1 MQRNLPFLFILL
13 SLCAVVCPAQL
24 NERDMKKEEKIWQQ
38 LEKVAPKSVETFKQA
53 TTAMD
58 NGDAEKAVQLYEEVF
73 KKAPDFDPVMRRL
86 GMMLVQVGRV
96 NEGMGLLEMA
106 VEKKRSPENLISLA
120 QYLTLPVDNA
130 AQPSRANL
138 ERSLALAKEA
148 YQKKIETDDESYLAI
163 IAQLALELDR
173 EKDFREAAKN
183 LKKEYPNTM
192 TTHYFSA
199 IVAAMDEHWMEA
211 EDEIKKAQSLGL
223 PAEAVNKF
231 LESGVHSRASVW
243 RYAYLAAVLV
253 VIWAVGLLLLYLL
266 GKGMS
271 RKTLNWIENSDPNST
286 TSQDQV
292 SLRKIYK
299 SLINFAGFYYYISLP
314 VILFLVVAV
323 AASVLYGVFMV
334 GQIPIKLVVFVVI
347 GALVTIFT
355 MIRSLFIRVHSEDPG
370 RPLKPEEAPALW
382 ALTRQVADTLGT
394 RPIDEIRITPGTEM
408 AVYENGSFRERMQ
421 DRARRIL
428 ILGVGNLNDFKANS
442 FRAVLAHEYGHFTH
456 RDTAGG
462 DVAIRVNSDMMKFA
476 IEMAKRGQ
484 AVYWNIAFQFLRLYH
499 FIFRRISHGATRLQE
514 VLADRVAVKNY
525 GADAFESGLRH
536 VIRRG
541 IELEEVAYWE
551 LHGAQKQNR
560 VMQNLYELTVPES
573 DKDRIEDKIE
583 AAIKRPTSE
592 DDTHPAPAERF
603 RLARKITCNHAVA
616 DAGMVWDLFTDRQ
629 ALTHEMSDLIARRA
643 RGASY

>member
-1 MQRNLPFLFILL
+1 MRQHLPLLVILL
-13 SLCAVVCPAQL
+13 SLCAPLSLAQQAA
-24 NERDMKKEEKIWQQ
+24 RDMKKEEKIWQQ

-53 TTAMD
+53 TVAMD
-58 NGDAEKAVQLYEEVF
+58 SGEAEKAVQLYEEVF
-73 KKAPDFDPVMRRL
+73 KKAPDFDPAMRRL
-86 GMMLVQVGRV
+86 GMMLVQVGRL
-96 NEGMGLLEMA
+96 NEGLGLLEMA

-120 QYLTLPVDNA
+120 QYLTLPSDEM

-138 ERSLALAKEA
+138 ERSLALAQEA
-148 YQKKIETDDESYLAI
+148 YQKNVESEDESYLAI

-173 EKDFREAAKN
+173 EKDFREATKN

-192 TTHYFSA
+192 ATHYFSA
-199 IVAAMDEHWMEA
+199 IVAAMDEHWLEA

-223 PAEAVNKF
+223 STEAANRF

-253 VIWAVGLLLLYLL
+253 AIWAVGLLLLFLF

-271 RKTLNWIENSDPNST
+271 KKTLHWVETSDPNAT
-286 TSQDQV
+286 TSGDQI

-314 VILFLVVAV
+314 VILFLIIAV
-323 AASVLYGVFMV
+323 TGSVLYGVFMF
-334 GQIPIKLVVFVVI
+334 GRIPIKLVAFIVI

-355 MIRSLFIRVHSEDPG
+355 MIRSLFIRIHSEDPG
-370 RPLKPEEAPALW
+370 RPLTQAEAPALW
-382 ALTRQVADTLGT
+382 ALTRQVAETVGT
-394 RPIDEIRITPGTEM
+394 RPIDEIRVTPGTEM

-428 ILGVGNLNDFKANS
+428 ILGVGNLNDFKERS

-462 DVAIRVNSDMMKFA
+462 DVAIRVNNDMMKFA
-476 IEMAKRGQ
+476 VEMANRGQ
-484 AVYWNIAFQFLRLYH
+484 AVHWNIAFQFLRLYH

-525 GADAFESGLRH
+525 GADAFEEGLRH
-536 VIRRG
+536 VVRRG
-541 IELEEVAYWE
+541 IELDEVAYWE
-551 LHGAQKQNR
+551 INGAHKQKR
-560 VMQNLYELTVPES
+560 ALQNLYELKVPET

-583 AAIKRPTSE
+583 AEINRPSSE

-603 RLARKITCNHAVA
+603 RLARKITCNNVIA

-629 ALTHEMSDLIARRA
+629 AVTSEMSELIARETH
-643 RGASY
+643 ASS